1 MDNGRLMV
9 KLNEYDVAM
18 KDLFQKRMGV
28 LEEIILT
35 DKRVSGTECSERSS
49 GDYDMEY
56 KYFHNM
62 QKSIDKMYGYKLN
75 PVLEK
80 LNPGCRDKTEVN
92 VVCYQGLECSYS
104 ESAAKALFNGA
115 NLINR
120 TTFEDVFK
128 AVYDEM
134 ADIGI
139 VPIENST
146 AGYINDVYDLLLK
159 YDLFINNTYEKKV
172 DHCLASSLDAEIED
186 IREVYSHPQALA
198 QCSEYIT
205 KHNLRAMDE
214 INTAVAA
221 QNTAHLNK
229 RSAACICSE
238 EAAQRYGLKI
248 LEKQIND
255 QKKNY
260 TRFAAVS
267 KKLLIEDSHNKVS
280 IVFNVP
286 HVTGSLSEVLSTF
299 AYYGCNLSYINSR
312 PNRISTWEYM
322 FYVDFEGNLSDKK
335 IKSML
340 SQLKTELPYMKVLG
354 SFKA

>member
-1 MDNGRLMV
+1 MDNR
-9 KLNEYDVAM
+9 Y
-18 KDLFQKRMGV
+18 R
-28 LEEIILT
+28 
-35 DKRVSGTECSERSS
+35 
-49 GDYDMEY
+49 Y
-56 KYFHNM
+56 KM
-62 QKSIDKMYGYKLN
+62 N

-80 LNPGCRDKTEVN
+80 LNPGCREKNEVK

-104 ESAAKALFNGA
+104 ESAAKSMFGGA
-115 NLINR
+115 KLINR
-120 TTFEDVFK
+120 LTFEDVFK
-128 AVYDEM
+128 SVFEET

-159 YDLFINNTYEKKV
+159 YDLFINHTYEKKV
-172 DHCLASSLDAEIED
+172 DHCLASSSEADIED

-205 KHNLRAMDE
+205 RNKLVACNE

-221 QNTAHLNK
+221 QKTAALNK
-229 RSAACICSE
+229 KNAACICSE
-238 EAAQRYGLKI
+238 EAAMLYGLKI
-248 LEKQIND
+248 IEKQIND

-267 KKLLIEDSHNKVS
+267 KKLLVEDNHNKVS
-280 IVFNVP
+280 IVFNVL
-286 HVTGSLSEVLSTF
+286 HETGSLSEVLSTF

-322 FYVDFEGNLSDKK
+322 FYVDFEGNLCDKK

>member
-1 MDNGRLMV
+1 MDYDYLKK
-9 KLNEYDVAM
+9 KLNDYDASM
-18 KDLFQKRMGV
+18 KELFQKRMAV
-28 LEEIILT
+28 LEEIILA
-35 DKRVSGTECSERSS
+35 DKNVSSPQFLEKA

-56 KYFHNM
+56 EYFLNM
-62 QKSIDKMYGYKLN
+62 QKSMDNRYKYKLN
-75 PVLEK
+75 PVLDK
-80 LNPGCRDKTEVN
+80 LNTGCREKNEVK

-104 ESAAKALFNGA
+104 ESAAKSLFNGA
-115 NLINR
+115 KLINR
-120 TTFEDVFK
+120 LTFEDVFK
-128 AVYDEM
+128 SVFEET

-159 YDLFINNTYEKKV
+159 YDLFINHTYEKKV
-172 DHCLASSLDAEIED
+172 DHCLACSHDAELDD
-186 IREVYSHPQALA
+186 IKEVYSHPQALA

-205 KHNLRAMDE
+205 RNKLVTVNE

-221 QNTAHLNK
+221 QKTAALNK
-229 RSAACICSE
+229 KNAACICSQ
-238 EAAQRYGLKI
+238 EAAERYGLKI
-248 LEKQIND
+248 IEKQIND

-267 KKLLIEDSHNKVS
+267 KKLLVEDNHNKVS
-280 IVFNVP
+280 IVFNVL
-286 HVTGSLSEVLSTF
+286 HETGSLSEVLSTF

-322 FYVDFEGNLSDKK
+322 FYVDFEGNLCDKK

>member
-1 MDNGRLMV
+1 MDYDYLKE
-9 KLNEYDVAM
+9 KLNDYDAAM
-18 KDLFQKRMGV
+18 KDLFQKRMAV

-35 DKRVSGTECSERSS
+35 DKNESGLQCVERAK
-49 GDYDMEY
+49 DYDMEY
-56 KYFHNM
+56 KYFLNM
-62 QKSIDKMYGYKLN
+62 QKSMDVRYRYKLN

-80 LNPGCRDKTEVN
+80 LSFGCREKKEVE

-104 ESAAKALFNGA
+104 ESAAKSLFKEA
-115 NLINR
+115 KLINR
-120 TTFEDVFK
+120 LTFGDVFK
-128 AVYDEM
+128 SVYEET

-159 YDLFINNTYEKKV
+159 YDLFINHTYEKKV
-172 DHCLASSLDAEIED
+172 DHCLACSPDAEIDD
-186 IREVYSHPQALA
+186 IRDVYSHPQALA
-198 QCSEYIT
+198 QCSEYIKMNKFVAT
-205 KHNLRAMDE
+205 DE

-221 QNTAHLNK
+221 QKTAALNK
-229 RSAACICSE
+229 KNSACICSE
-238 EAAQRYGLKI
+238 EAANRYGLKI

-267 KKLLIEDSHNKVS
+267 KKLLVEDNHNKVS
-280 IVFNVP
+280 IVFNVL
-286 HVTGSLSEVLSTF
+286 HETGSLSEVLSTF

-322 FYVDFEGNLSDKK
+322 FYVDFEGNLCDKK

>member
-1 MDNGRLMV
+1 MDYDYLKE
-9 KLNEYDVAM
+9 KLNDYDASM
-18 KDLFQKRMGV
+18 KDLFQKRMAV
-28 LEEIILT
+28 LEEIILADT
-35 DKRVSGTECSERSS
+35 NTTGTEILEKAV
-49 GDYDMEY
+49 DYDMEY
-56 KYFHNM
+56 KYFSNM
-62 QKSIDKMYGYKLN
+62 QKSMDVRYRYKLN

-80 LNPGCRDKTEVN
+80 LNPVCLEKNEVK

-104 ESAAKALFNGA
+104 ESAAKSLFNEA
-115 NLINR
+115 ELINR
-120 TTFEDVFK
+120 LTFEDVFK
-128 AVYDEM
+128 SVYEET

-159 YDLFINNTYEKKV
+159 YDLFINHTYEKKV
-172 DHCLASSLDAEIED
+172 DHCLACSPDAEIDD

-205 KHNLRAMDE
+205 MHKLMTTDE

-221 QNTAHLNK
+221 QKTAELNK
-229 RSAACICSE
+229 KNAACICSE
-238 EAAQRYGLKI
+238 EAANRYGLKI
-248 LEKQIND
+248 IEKQIND

-267 KKLLIEDSHNKVS
+267 KKLLVEDNHNKVS
-280 IVFNVP
+280 IVFNVL
-286 HVTGSLSEVLSTF
+286 HETGSLSEVLSTF

-312 PNRISTWEYM
+312 PNRISPWEYM
-322 FYVDFEGNLSDKK
+322 FYVDFEGNLCDKK

>member
-1 MDNGRLMV
+1 MDYDYLIG
-9 KLNEYDVAM
+9 KLNDYDAAM
-18 KDLFQKRMGV
+18 KDLFEKRMAV
-28 LEEIILT
+28 LEEIILA
-35 DKRVSGTECSERSS
+35 DKERT

-56 KYFHNM
+56 KYFLNM
-62 QKSIDKMYGYKLN
+62 QKSMDMRYKYKLN

-80 LNPGCRDKTEVN
+80 LDFGCREKKEVE

-104 ESAAKALFNGA
+104 ESAAKSLFSEA
-115 NLINR
+115 KLINR
-120 TTFEDVFK
+120 LTFEDVFK
-128 AVYDEM
+128 SVFEGT

-159 YDLFINNTYEKKV
+159 YDLFINHTYEKKV
-172 DHCLASSLDAEIED
+172 DHCLACCIDTNPED

-198 QCSEYIT
+198 QCSEYIA
-205 KHNLRAMDE
+205 KHKFIGKDE
-214 INTAVAA
+214 INTAIAA
-221 QNTAHLNK
+221 QKTAELNK
-229 RSAACICSE
+229 KSTACICSE
-238 EAAQRYGLKI
+238 EAAKLYGLKI
-248 LEKQIND
+248 IEKQIND

-267 KKLLIEDSHNKVS
+267 KKLLVEDNHNKVS
-280 IVFNVP
+280 IVFNVL
-286 HVTGSLSEVLSTF
+286 HETGSLSEVLSTF

-322 FYVDFEGNLSDKK
+322 FYVDFEGNLCDNK

-340 SQLKTELPYMKVLG
+340 SQLKTELPYMKILG